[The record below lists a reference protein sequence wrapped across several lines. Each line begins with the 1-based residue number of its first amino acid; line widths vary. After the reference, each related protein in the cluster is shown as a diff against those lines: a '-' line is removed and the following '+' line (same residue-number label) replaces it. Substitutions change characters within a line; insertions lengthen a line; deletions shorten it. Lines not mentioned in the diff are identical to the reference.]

1 MANKVIVTKA
11 DLESLG
17 DSIRAK
23 AGTTNKMTVKAMKT
37 AVDGIQTGG
46 SSNSKIDGLYQTG
59 AVELYRDFGNEA
71 VDGMLITSWDDF
83 VANNKIFINDG
94 VLQPGK
100 IVPNLPPKN
109 EYGFYFGV
117 IYDDGFGYG
126 VTFFEDGSIEEFSY
140 GETSSY
146 PAGSAVYSQGT
157 ADMTNP
163 DLGYD
168 IAYFS
173 EDGMKM
179 TWYDYEYTVGAT
191 VQFEGDLIIPN
202 ANVNGILLSY
212 QFLLTGIVVPNSIT
226 SIGADAFY
234 GCSSLTSITI
244 PDSVTSIVSCAF
256 YECISLTSITIPDS
270 VTSIGSQAFSDCT
283 SLTSIKLSDSLTSI
297 EPSIFYN
304 CTSLTSITIP
314 DSVTSIGE
322 YVFYNCT
329 SLTSITIPDSVTSI
343 EANAFYEC
351 SSLTSITIPDSVTSI
366 GSSAFSR
373 CSSLTSIKLPDSATS
388 IESYTFS
395 GCQGLKSVFIPN
407 SVKTIGQYAF
417 RWCTNLENINY
428 NGTKSQWKDISIDYN
443 WNMET
448 GNYIITCTDGAI
460 NKDGTEN

>member
-244 PDSVTSIVSCAF
+244 PDSVTSI
-256 YECISLTSITIPDS
+256 
-270 VTSIGSQAFSDCT
+270 GSQAFSDCT

-297 EPSIFYN
+297 EPSI
-304 CTSLTSITIP
+304 
-314 DSVTSIGE
+314 
-322 YVFYNCT
+322 FYNCT